1 MSTAVIKKSNV
12 LHAFFCGGAALN
24 VGMSLFQQKGLPK
37 NEADEGFADIKTT
50 YIDTSKSNI
59 KSYIGEDF
67 YLIEGTS
74 DAPIDGSGK
83 VRATNY
89 RAVSQ
94 AVPSILHKHK
104 PGDLNVVIH
113 SSGGGSGAVIGPV
126 LVSELLAQGKDV
138 IVIQIGSTA
147 CEQEIRN
154 TISTIQSYQGISE
167 KRGKAVVSIY
177 LENNKETPMIENDS
191 RARVNTLLLA
201 AVWSGRNQGLDSQD
215 LDHFLN
221 YDKVS
226 KFAPALTGLSIYSVG
241 VEAEIAKGQA
251 VSSMIT
257 LVREGEDPTPDLL
270 VGYHSFGTISDLAS
284 KAVKVPTPFHLM
296 TVQGYFTGIVSRLQE
311 KLSEAEEQYR
321 VNPVHGLNMASV
333 KTQDDGMV
341 L

>member
-1 MSTAVIKKSNV
+1 MNQIMTKNKS
-12 LHAFFCGGAALN
+12 LHLMLCGGAAIN
-24 VGMSLFQQKGLPK
+24 VGMSLFQPKDLPK
-37 NEADEGFADIKTT
+37 NDVDDGFAEIKTT
-50 YIDTSKSNI
+50 FIDTSRSNI
-59 KSYIGEDF
+59 KSYIGDDF
-67 YLIEGTS
+67 YLIEGTT
-74 DAPIDGSGK
+74 DDPIDGSGK

-94 AVPSILHKHK
+94 AVPNILHKHK
-104 PGDLNVVIH
+104 PGDLNVVVH
-113 SSGGGSGAVIGPV
+113 SASGGSGSVCGPV
-126 LVSELLAQGKDV
+126 LVSELLSQGKDV

-177 LENNKETPMIENDS
+177 LENNKETPMVENDA

-201 AVWSGRNQGLDSQD
+201 AVWSGKNQGLDSQD

-226 KFAPALTGLSIYSVG
+226 KFPPALTGLSIYSAG
-241 VEAEIAKGQA
+241 VEADIAKGQA

-257 LVREGEDPTPDLL
+257 LIREGEDPTPDLL
-270 VGYHSFGTISDLAS
+270 VGYHSFGTISDSAS

-296 TVQGYFTGIVSRLQE
+296 TVQGYFTNIVSRLQE

-321 VNPVHGLNMASV
+321 VNPVHGLNMSSV